1 MIKPALQFESTTN
14 SWRASP
20 VQWIDRLVDKFL
32 DHIEQLSRLV
42 AQAHA
47 DRPAYVKIEARVDQ
61 YPP

>member
-1 MIKPALQFESTTN
+1 MIKPALQVESATN
-14 SWRASP
+14 SWRAGP

-42 AQAHA
+42 GQAHA
-47 DRPAYVKIEARVDQ
+47 HRPAYVKIEARVDQ